1 MLLFKD
7 THHIGQTDFYYS
19 KVLKINEQSSRLVT
33 LKYNVKFIL
42 TSICILSSIGAISSI
57 IGCSTAAQYEKNTDK
72 EVYDILKK
80 AEKHVF
86 GKDKDFTI
94 NTKHSNK
101 TAQNTTHNQILAETQ
116 QADVLTLNIDQALSY
131 AAKNSREYQ
140 SQKEALYLDAL
151 TLTGALNDFGP
162 NFSSTAGGQLQN
174 QSDGDV
180 IGSTDATQRLSQ
192 NLLAGGNYSLALAND
207 LLRFFSGDPRR
218 SASSVISLNILQ
230 PLLRGAGNKIAAERL
245 TQANRNV
252 IYAIRDYH
260 QFQNTF
266 ANNITI
272 QYLRLLQQKES
283 VDNQYQNYISR
294 KENTE
299 YLTAR
304 AVDRAS
310 PQEVS
315 DSEQGELQAKN
326 NWINAKASYQT
337 SLDNFKITLGA
348 PTGSTLELDDRELDK
363 IVEAGLH
370 PLNINAEEAFN
381 LALNNRPPLFNS
393 IDRFDD
399 SKRSVVIAANQLKAT
414 VNFVAS
420 ASLASTDGSFDRFD
434 LDNLSSQVGLELNL
448 PINRINERNNYRRAL
463 ISFQANIRSLSL
475 TYDNLNNLIIRQIRE
490 IEQFKQSYQ
499 IQLNAVKL
507 AKDRVEGNRLRLQ
520 AGTVIF
526 RRLSESQDALIDAQN
541 AVTNALI
548 NYQDARLDFYND
560 IGIIDTTKPNYW
572 LAKKPTK

>member
-1 MLLFKD
+1 MK
-7 THHIGQTDFYYS
+7 S
-19 KVLKINEQSSRLVT
+19 
-33 LKYNVKFIL
+33 IL
-42 TSICILSSIGAISSI
+42 TSIYILGSLGTTISI
-57 IGCSTAAQYEKNTDK
+57 IGCSASQYEKQADK

-86 GKDKDFTI
+86 GEEKAFTI
-94 NTKHSNK
+94 DTKHSKK
-101 TAQNTTHNQILAETQ
+101 TAENTTYNQILTETQ
-116 QADVLTLNIDQALSY
+116 KAEVISLNIDQALSY
-131 AAKNSREYQ
+131 AARNSRDYQ

-151 TLTGALNDFGP
+151 TLTNTRNNFGP

-174 QSDGDV
+174 QADGDV

-192 NLLAGGNYSLALAND
+192 NLIAGGNYSLTLAND

-218 SASSVISLNILQ
+218 SAGSVLSLNVFQ
-230 PLLRGAGNKIAAERL
+230 PLLRGAGSKIAAENL

-252 IYAIRDYH
+252 IYAVRDYQ

-272 QYLRLLQQKES
+272 QYLRLLQQKEA

-299 YLTAR
+299 YLKAR

-326 NWINAKASYQT
+326 SWINAKAGYQT
-337 SLDNFKITLGA
+337 SLDNFKVTLGA
-348 PTGSTLELDDRELDK
+348 PTGSTLELDDGELDK
-363 IVEAGLH
+363 IVKAGLH
-370 PLNINAEEAFN
+370 PLDINEEQAFK
-381 LALNNRPPLFNS
+381 LALENRLPLFNS
-393 IDRFDD
+393 IDQFDD
-399 SKRSVVIAANQLKAT
+399 SKRDVIIAANQLKAT
-414 VNFVAS
+414 VNLTAS
-420 ASLASTDGSFDRFD
+420 TSLASTDGSFDRFD
-434 LDNLSSQVGLELNL
+434 LDNLNSQVGLELNL
-448 PINRINERNNYRRAL
+448 PINRINERNNYRRSL

-475 TYDNLNNLIIRQIRE
+475 TYDNLNNLVIRNIRE
-490 IEQFKQSYQ
+490 IEQFKQSYN
-499 IQLNAVKL
+499 IQLNAVEL

-560 IGIIDTTKPNYW
+560 VGIIDTTKPNYW
-572 LAKKPTK
+572 LAKKPIK

>member
-1 MLLFKD
+1 MK
-7 THHIGQTDFYYS
+7 S
-19 KVLKINEQSSRLVT
+19 
-33 LKYNVKFIL
+33 IL
-42 TSICILSSIGAISSI
+42 TSIYILGSLGTTISI
-57 IGCSTAAQYEKNTDK
+57 IGCSASQYEKQADK

-86 GKDKDFTI
+86 GKEKAFTI
-94 NTKHSNK
+94 DTKHSKK
-101 TAQNTTHNQILAETQ
+101 TAENTTYNQILAETQ
-116 QADVLTLNIDQALSY
+116 KAEVISLNIDQALSY
-131 AAKNSREYQ
+131 AARNSRDYQ

-151 TLTGALNDFGP
+151 TLTNTRNNFGP

-174 QSDGDV
+174 QADGDV

-192 NLLAGGNYSLALAND
+192 NLIAGGNYSLTLAND

-218 SASSVISLNILQ
+218 SAGSVLSLNVFQ
-230 PLLRGAGNKIAAERL
+230 PLLRGAGSKIAAENL

-252 IYAIRDYH
+252 IYAVRDYQ

-272 QYLRLLQQKES
+272 QYLRLLQQKEA

-299 YLTAR
+299 YLKAR

-326 NWINAKASYQT
+326 SWINAKAGYQT
-337 SLDNFKITLGA
+337 SLDNFKVTLGA
-348 PTGSTLELDDRELDK
+348 PTGSTLELDDSELDK
-363 IVEAGLH
+363 IIKAGLH
-370 PLNINAEEAFN
+370 PLDINEEQAFK
-381 LALNNRPPLFNS
+381 LALENRLPLFNS
-393 IDRFDD
+393 IDQFDD
-399 SKRSVVIAANQLKAT
+399 SKRDVIIAANQLKAT
-414 VNFVAS
+414 VNLTAS
-420 ASLASTDGSFDRFD
+420 TSLASTDGSFDRFD
-434 LDNLSSQVGLELNL
+434 LDNLNSQVGLELNL
-448 PINRINERNNYRRAL
+448 PINRINERNNYRRSL

-475 TYDNLNNLIIRQIRE
+475 TYDNLNNLVIRNIRE
-490 IEQFKQSYQ
+490 IEQFKQSYN
-499 IQLNAVKL
+499 IQLNAVEL

-572 LAKKPTK
+572 LAKKPIK

>member
-1 MLLFKD
+1 MK
-7 THHIGQTDFYYS
+7 S
-19 KVLKINEQSSRLVT
+19 
-33 LKYNVKFIL
+33 IL
-42 TSICILSSIGAISSI
+42 TSIYILGSLGTTISI
-57 IGCSTAAQYEKNTDK
+57 IGCSASQYEKQADK

-86 GKDKDFTI
+86 GEEKAFTI
-94 NTKHSNK
+94 DTKHSKK
-101 TAQNTTHNQILAETQ
+101 TAENTTYNQILAETQ
-116 QADVLTLNIDQALSY
+116 KAEVISLNIDQAISY
-131 AAKNSREYQ
+131 AARNSRDYQ

-151 TLTGALNDFGP
+151 TLTNTRNNFGP

-174 QSDGDV
+174 QADGDV

-192 NLLAGGNYSLALAND
+192 NLIAGGNYSLTLAND

-218 SASSVISLNILQ
+218 SAGSVLSLNVFQ
-230 PLLRGAGNKIAAERL
+230 PLLRGAGSKIAAENL

-252 IYAIRDYH
+252 IYAVRDYQ

-272 QYLRLLQQKES
+272 QYLRLLQQKEA

-299 YLTAR
+299 YLKAR

-326 NWINAKASYQT
+326 SWINAKAGYQT
-337 SLDNFKITLGA
+337 SLDNFKVTLGA
-348 PTGSTLELDDRELDK
+348 PTGSTLELDDGELDK
-363 IVEAGLH
+363 IVKAGLH
-370 PLNINAEEAFN
+370 PLDINEEQAFK
-381 LALNNRPPLFNS
+381 LALENRLPLFNS
-393 IDRFDD
+393 IDQFDD
-399 SKRSVVIAANQLKAT
+399 SKRDVIIAANQLKAT
-414 VNFVAS
+414 VNLTVS
-420 ASLASTDGSFDRFD
+420 TSLASTDGSFDRFD
-434 LDNLSSQVGLELNL
+434 LDNLNSQVGLELNL
-448 PINRINERNNYRRAL
+448 PINRINERNNYRRSL

-475 TYDNLNNLIIRQIRE
+475 TYDNLNNLVIRNIRE
-490 IEQFKQSYQ
+490 IEQFKQSYN
-499 IQLNAVKL
+499 IQLNAVEL

-560 IGIIDTTKPNYW
+560 VGIIDTTKPNYW
-572 LAKKPTK
+572 LAKKPIK

>member
-1 MLLFKD
+1 M
-7 THHIGQTDFYYS
+7 
-19 KVLKINEQSSRLVT
+19 
-33 LKYNVKFIL
+33 KFIL
-42 TSICILSSIGAISSI
+42 TSIYILGSVGASVSI
-57 IGCSTAAQYEKNTDK
+57 IGCSASQYEKQADK
-72 EVYDILKK
+72 QVYDILKE

-86 GKDKDFTI
+86 GKEKAFTI
-94 NTKHSNK
+94 DTKHSKK
-101 TAQNTTHNQILAETQ
+101 TAENTTYNQILAETQ
-116 QADVLTLNIDQALSY
+116 KAEVISLNIDQALSY
-131 AAKNSREYQ
+131 AARNSRDYQ

-151 TLTGALNDFGP
+151 TLTNTRNNFGP

-174 QSDGDV
+174 QADGDV

-192 NLLAGGNYSLALAND
+192 NLIAGGNYSLTLAND

-218 SASSVISLNILQ
+218 SAGSVLSLNVFQ
-230 PLLRGAGNKIAAERL
+230 PLLRGAGSKIAAENL

-252 IYAIRDYH
+252 IYAVRDYQ

-272 QYLRLLQQKES
+272 QYLRLLQQKEA

-299 YLTAR
+299 YLKAR

-326 NWINAKASYQT
+326 SWINAKAGYQT
-337 SLDNFKITLGA
+337 SLDNFKVTLGA
-348 PTGSTLELDDRELDK
+348 PTGSTLELDDGELDK
-363 IVEAGLH
+363 IVKAGLH
-370 PLNINAEEAFN
+370 PLDINEEQAFK
-381 LALNNRPPLFNS
+381 LALENRLPLFNS
-393 IDRFDD
+393 IDQFDD
-399 SKRSVVIAANQLKAT
+399 SKRDVIIAANQLKAT
-414 VNFVAS
+414 VNLTAS
-420 ASLASTDGSFDRFD
+420 TSLASTDGSFDRFD
-434 LDNLSSQVGLELNL
+434 LDNLNSQVGLELNL
-448 PINRINERNNYRRAL
+448 PINRINERNNYRRSL

-475 TYDNLNNLIIRQIRE
+475 TYDNLNNLVIRNIRE
-490 IEQFKQSYQ
+490 IEQFKQSYN
-499 IQLNAVKL
+499 IQLNAVEL

>member
-1 MLLFKD
+1 MK
-7 THHIGQTDFYYS
+7 S
-19 KVLKINEQSSRLVT
+19 
-33 LKYNVKFIL
+33 IL
-42 TSICILSSIGAISSI
+42 TSIYILGSLGTTISI
-57 IGCSTAAQYEKNTDK
+57 IGCSASQYEKQADK

-86 GKDKDFTI
+86 GKEKAFTI
-94 NTKHSNK
+94 DTKHSKK
-101 TAQNTTHNQILAETQ
+101 TAENTTYNQILAETQ
-116 QADVLTLNIDQALSY
+116 KAEVISLNIDQALSY
-131 AAKNSREYQ
+131 AARNSRDYQ

-151 TLTGALNDFGP
+151 TLTNTRNNFGP

-174 QSDGDV
+174 QADGDV

-192 NLLAGGNYSLALAND
+192 NLIAGGNYSLTLAND

-218 SASSVISLNILQ
+218 SAGSVLSLNVFQ
-230 PLLRGAGNKIAAERL
+230 PLLRGAGSKIAAENL

-252 IYAIRDYH
+252 IYAVRDYQ

-272 QYLRLLQQKES
+272 QYLRLLQQKEA

-299 YLTAR
+299 YLKAR

-326 NWINAKASYQT
+326 SWINAKAGYQT
-337 SLDNFKITLGA
+337 SLDNFKVTLGA
-348 PTGSTLELDDRELDK
+348 PTGSTLELDDSELDK
-363 IVEAGLH
+363 IIKAGLH
-370 PLNINAEEAFN
+370 PLDINEEQAFK
-381 LALNNRPPLFNS
+381 LALENRLPLFNS
-393 IDRFDD
+393 IDQFDD
-399 SKRSVVIAANQLKAT
+399 SKRDVIIAANQLKAT
-414 VNFVAS
+414 VNLTAS
-420 ASLASTDGSFDRFD
+420 TSLASTDGSFDRFD
-434 LDNLSSQVGLELNL
+434 LDNLNSQVGLELNL
-448 PINRINERNNYRRAL
+448 PINRINERNNYRRSL

-475 TYDNLNNLIIRQIRE
+475 TYDNLNNLVIRNIRE
-490 IEQFKQSYQ
+490 IEQFKQSYN
-499 IQLNAVKL
+499 IQLNAVEL